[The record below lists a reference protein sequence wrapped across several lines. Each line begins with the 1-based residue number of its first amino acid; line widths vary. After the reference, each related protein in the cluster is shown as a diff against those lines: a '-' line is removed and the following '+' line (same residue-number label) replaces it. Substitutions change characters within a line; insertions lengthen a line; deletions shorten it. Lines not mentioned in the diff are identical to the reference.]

1 MVYEL
6 LWDCF
11 VHDGFA
17 NGFDLSLEIC
27 EHITRGHVLPSLS
40 HLLITLQLLTLEK
53 QIKGI
58 RPITIGEV
66 IYRLIIRT
74 LAI

>member
-11 VHDGFA
+11 VHDDFA
-17 NGFDLSLEIC
+17 SGFDLFLEIC
-27 EHITRGHVLPSLS
+27 EHITCGHVLPSVS
-40 HLLITLQLLTLEK
+40 HLLVALQLLALEK

-58 RPITIGEV
+58 RSITIGEV